1 MIDVSDPT
9 NIVALDN
16 EYNNNNGFDR
26 LTRATDVAIFTIG
39 SSTYAI
45 VTSGKPLGH
54 GVQIIDVSDPTDIVA
69 KDSAKYHHT
78 DMQTYS
84 AHGVE
89 TFTIGASTYAIV
101 TSQGGST
108 SGVQIIDVSDP
119 TNIVAKDAANV
130 LENEFEELLWAHDVD
145 IFTSGA
151 STYAI
156 VTAQADNGVQIID
169 VSDPTNI
176 VALDAK
182 DAKDDREDGF
192 GTLWGARGVDT
203 FTIGSSIYAIVAS
216 QQSDGVQIIKL
227 LTTGEGV
234 VVGKTITQSLS
245 ESISFADSISS
256 TLEIILNE
264 SVVLTDG
271 ITIGKTV
278 TQSLTE
284 TLQLQ
289 TASQY
294 NDITAVRAAILGNQ
308 LTHHSHG
315 SWSSLVHLDSNTYVL
330 AFDSAN
336 NKSGIS
342 TFTISPD
349 GQTITE
355 LDFMQHDP
363 GNSGYNSLVK
373 VDSDT
378 VALAYRSSGS
388 GTIKT
393 FDIDSDGDIRLADSL
408 VHTTGGAFF
417 NSLVQVDSDT
427 FALAY
432 VDCVW
437 CNGGIYIATVDIDSD
452 GDITAVKTRSEG
464 NISYQYTGEGYNSL
478 VQVDS
483 DTFALAYTGGLSKDG
498 YISTF
503 TISPDGQT
511 ITKVDT
517 LEHDEINGTYNS
529 LVQVDSDTFALAY
542 QGNGGGYIST
552 FDIDNDGDITAVKTQ
567 SEGNNL
573 EYSGDVN
580 AVESW
585 GKSFVKM
592 DSDTF
597 ALAHTNPYS
606 GGHITTFNILSDG
619 QTITKL
625 SALQHDTNYATRGTM
640 LKVGSDTV
648 AIAYYGGG
656 GNGGIISTVTI
667 GTAADDRISVNKNIN
682 TSLSESVSLTDD
694 TAAGISVTQS
704 LSETIG
710 LADSISKTKEI
721 VINLS
726 ESLSLTEEA
735 ELQYQPRPSESIS
748 FTDAVSIGRN
758 PTAPTLA
765 AAPGNN
771 EVVLSWTKP
780 VDPRVNTIT
789 DYVIQH
795 SMDDGSTWVTIN
807 DGNNA
812 INAYT
817 VLPNYNG
824 CPAGA
829 APCIANGDEVQFRVQ
844 GVNNLGGG
852 QFSAPV
858 EITPGVST
866 ANVPTVTVTQKPEKL
881 TVEWVPTNP
890 TIVSDYLVYYGTS
903 VLGPWTLYDD
913 GLSTST
919 STDVEGFTAFEPIF
933 VKVQPISS
941 ETACPTEESQ
951 IRWAKPLETTP
962 QQIRVLFAIPQE
974 NTVLLE
980 WKAPKDGGS
989 DIMEYQVR
997 KRIAADP
1004 SASPAQP
1011 AGPWQHY
1018 PGIEITSVRGGEV
1031 WHEMQVT
1038 GLPSNSKFDFQV
1050 RAKNMVGPNDEI
1062 GINPGLGWSVSQT
1075 IQTQEVK
1082 MPDPDVYWGNDGIDN
1097 DHDGEIDER
1106 DEDRMGPPPFDAN
1119 FDYDAEGTQYAD
1131 DMKFDGTKDFGAGQT
1146 FGDNTE
1152 FVDGQEFD
1160 DDVNFTGEGIKFGG
1174 SKFKNA
1180 ETFGVGAEFVGT
1192 QEFTGQNT
1200 FSANTKFNGDQNFG
1214 TNVQTFGAGTHFIG
1228 TADFAAGQEFAA
1240 DTKFARGQ
1248 TFDSN
1253 EDYDFGG
1260 LGIDFGHGTNFGKER
1275 IFGASANFTAGIQT
1289 FVGQNT
1295 FAKGTEFA
1303 AGQEFSSAQVFGEG
1317 QKFGD
1322 RMKFGAGQTFSL
1334 DFDFDKEG
1342 LEFNDN
1348 TIFCQGEEIGAGAEF
1363 KGAVELGGATK
1374 FKGEAGK
1381 PIKFAVGQ
1389 NFENYIHDFIGEV
1402 EFMGE
1407 MDFKE
1412 GQDFEG
1418 DVEFKGLFD
1427 YNDMVGKKLEF
1438 KGDDVHFFMPPPVL
1452 IGDEI
1457 YVPPLAIPEGTVFG
1471 DGFDYDDMFSD
1482 ADNDGVNDEYYLFE
1496 PGIEF
1501 AADTR
1506 FPPMIEFADGFSK
1519 NDMLGKTFTFDEGVF
1534 FAGDPIFPPG
1544 QKIKPGVMWDEP
1556 PTFEAGVNIDPG
1568 LALPLN
1574 TKFSENLELPAFV
1587 ATPYGMLLA
1596 PVTCED
1602 EHCIPDES
1610 AYLEP
1615 GELLPPGVDPAPVV
1629 NFITN
1634 TNKTFA
1640 NPGLGFEMAFDK
1652 VAKDGKVNVDLQDPV
1667 SVPATSPGDTPGQRA
1682 MTSGTGIFQNVG
1694 SIIDVSVDTASATGA
1709 MTVTL
1714 PYDES
1719 TLGAVSEDDIVL
1731 LHYTGGQWVTVDNIT
1746 VDKENNKVSGTVD
1759 SLSPF
1764 TVGKQTGTV
1773 SSGGTGSG
1781 SDGGGGGGGGG
1792 GGAVTNTDESARKL
1806 GYPPL
1811 NIIEV
1816 SYDTY
1821 ANTARVVVSP
1831 EYEVMDVVIKTST
1844 GIETASKV
1852 ASHPILNQ
1860 ATFEVQLLADRG
1872 PLQVSA
1878 TAFVKSIVI
1887 EATPVITTISAGAT
1901 IIRPEED
1908 VRPPVVITPDEEFQ
1922 KPDQFITEKQCVT
1935 GTSLI
1940 DGKCVPQT
1948 LQEQPPVMQFAV
1960 ILFLVLLAIGL
1971 LLAVNQRRRLRREIV
1986 SSQLQ
1991 YEMEDEV
1998 IKPPVM
2004 PDVLPPSARLPE
2016 LVEEEP
2022 ELIKLLQTLNAQEA
2036 IQKELHNLESQLLE
2050 HVKEESQIR
2059 ERLTILLQLVEIRV
2073 HLVEPLL
2080 LQQLKSLPAPRR
2092 TYKKKRKVLSVE
2104 HKAKIAAARM
2114 GKKQSEETKQKIAE
2128 SRTGRK
2134 MSESTKQRISKSKK
2148 TRKDKKDGEKVEL
2161 DELIK
2166 RYNIISDEEYSDET

>member
-1 MIDVSDPT
+1 
-9 NIVALDN
+9 
-16 EYNNNNGFDR
+16 
-26 LTRATDVAIFTIG
+26 
-39 SSTYAI
+39 
-45 VTSGKPLGH
+45 
-54 GVQIIDVSDPTDIVA
+54 
-69 KDSAKYHHT
+69 
-78 DMQTYS
+78 
-84 AHGVE
+84 
-89 TFTIGASTYAIV
+89 
-101 TSQGGST
+101 
-108 SGVQIIDVSDP
+108 
-119 TNIVAKDAANV
+119 
-130 LENEFEELLWAHDVD
+130 
-145 IFTSGA
+145 
-151 STYAI
+151 
-156 VTAQADNGVQIID
+156 
-169 VSDPTNI
+169 
-176 VALDAK
+176 
-182 DAKDDREDGF
+182 
-192 GTLWGARGVDT
+192 
-203 FTIGSSIYAIVAS
+203 
-216 QQSDGVQIIKL
+216 
-227 LTTGEGV
+227 
-234 VVGKTITQSLS
+234 
-245 ESISFADSISS
+245 
-256 TLEIILNE
+256 
-264 SVVLTDG
+264 
-271 ITIGKTV
+271 
-278 TQSLTE
+278 
-284 TLQLQ
+284 
-289 TASQY
+289 
-294 NDITAVRAAILGNQ
+294 
-308 LTHHSHG
+308 
-315 SWSSLVHLDSNTYVL
+315 
-330 AFDSAN
+330 
-336 NKSGIS
+336 
-342 TFTISPD
+342 
-349 GQTITE
+349 
-355 LDFMQHDP
+355 
-363 GNSGYNSLVK
+363 
-373 VDSDT
+373 
-378 VALAYRSSGS
+378 
-388 GTIKT
+388 
-393 FDIDSDGDIRLADSL
+393 
-408 VHTTGGAFF
+408 
-417 NSLVQVDSDT
+417 
-427 FALAY
+427 
-432 VDCVW
+432 
-437 CNGGIYIATVDIDSD
+437 
-452 GDITAVKTRSEG
+452 
-464 NISYQYTGEGYNSL
+464 
-478 VQVDS
+478 
-483 DTFALAYTGGLSKDG
+483 
-498 YISTF
+498 
-503 TISPDGQT
+503 
-511 ITKVDT
+511 
-517 LEHDEINGTYNS
+517 
-529 LVQVDSDTFALAY
+529 
-542 QGNGGGYIST
+542 
-552 FDIDNDGDITAVKTQ
+552 
-567 SEGNNL
+567 
-573 EYSGDVN
+573 
-580 AVESW
+580 
-585 GKSFVKM
+585 
-592 DSDTF
+592 
-597 ALAHTNPYS
+597 
-606 GGHITTFNILSDG
+606 
-619 QTITKL
+619 
-625 SALQHDTNYATRGTM
+625 
-640 LKVGSDTV
+640 
-648 AIAYYGGG
+648 
-656 GNGGIISTVTI
+656 
-667 GTAADDRISVNKNIN
+667 
-682 TSLSESVSLTDD
+682 
-694 TAAGISVTQS
+694 
-704 LSETIG
+704 
-710 LADSISKTKEI
+710 
-721 VINLS
+721 
-726 ESLSLTEEA
+726 
-735 ELQYQPRPSESIS
+735 
-748 FTDAVSIGRN
+748 
-758 PTAPTLA
+758 
-765 AAPGNN
+765 
-771 EVVLSWTKP
+771 
-780 VDPRVNTIT
+780 
-789 DYVIQH
+789 
-795 SMDDGSTWVTIN
+795 MDDGSTWVTIN

-1240 DTKFARGQ
+1240 DTKFGAGQ
-1248 TFDSN
+1248 TFDNN

-2004 PDVLPPSARLPE
+2004 PDVLPPSARLPK

-2022 ELIKLLQTLNAQEA
+2022 ELIKLLQTLHAQEA